1 MYFNLFSSCRL
12 LFNAR
17 LPLSQLSSRGFD
29 PIEKLDGKITRYECR
44 IDVLDKTLD
53 GLSDKQDQH
62 WQDLH
67 KEKLLLLKAL
77 EQLREKEL
85 LLARLER
92 AVLIAVRHDGFG
104 KDRSEAGDVVRIPR
118 HVATCSTRMWPVIP

>member
-1 MYFNLFSSCRL
+1 
-12 LFNAR
+12 
-17 LPLSQLSSRGFD
+17 
-29 PIEKLDGKITRYECR
+29 
-44 IDVLDKTLD
+44 LD

-85 LLARLER
+85 LLLKNKAPHSSMPARGTLCVF
-92 AVLIAVRHDGFG
+92 VLLLCF
-104 KDRSEAGDVVRIPR
+104 SSFYLPL
-118 HVATCSTRMWPVIP
+118 SNPFPVFFLSSSLTVSCQHA